1 LKSSARRANRDAK
14 SRQNSASI
22 LSSQPKTFPNA
33 ALQLHRARCAGQ
45 EATGLVDAPS
55 TNDAI
60 GQLRQAGYFPTSRLR
75 GRTAR
80 RGGEKD
86 PRTRRQERPVAAKT
100 KSKGIVLWEKK
111 TIKPKILMV
120 FTRQLATLIDAGL
133 PLLRGLNVLSKQERD
148 PVLKKTI
155 DQLSDGVQGGS
166 TFSESLAQHPRI
178 FDKLYVNMVK
188 AGELGGVLELVLNRL
203 AEFQEKAQKVK
214 NKVVAAMIYPAI
226 VLFLALGIMTFLL
239 IYIVPKFQQIFHDML
254 GDKPLPAITQF
265 VIDVSNGF
273 KEHWLLIIGGVA
285 AFIAGYKFVS
295 RTPRGRELID
305 GFKLRIPLFGDLN
318 RKTAISRFSRTL
330 GTLVTSG
337 VPILQAL
344 NITRETAGN
353 VVIANAIMQ
362 VHDSVKEG
370 ESIVQPLE
378 ASGAF
383 PPMVISMIDVG
394 EETGQLPEMLLKIAE
409 VYDDEVDN
417 AVAGLTSMLE
427 PIMIVLLAVVVG
439 TIVIAL
445 FMPLIS
451 IIGGLQQQ
459 S

>member
-1 LKSSARRANRDAK
+1 MPRFTYTALD
-14 SRQNSASI
+14 SR
-22 LSSQPKTFPNA
+22 
-33 ALQLHRARCAGQ
+33 GQ
-45 EATGLVDAPS
+45 ESTGLVEAPS
-55 TNDAI
+55 TNEAI
-60 GQLRQAGYFPTSRLR
+60 GQLRQAGYFPTNVFEE
-75 GRTAR
+75 GQGGAAEKKAR
-80 RGGEKD
+80 RSAK
-86 PRTRRQERPVAAKT
+86 TAVAAQSAAKG
-100 KSKGIVLWEKK
+100 KKGIVLFSKK
-111 TIKPKILMV
+111 TVKAKILMV

-133 PLLRGLNVLSKQERD
+133 PLLRGLNVLAKQERD
-148 PVLKKTI
+148 VLLKDTI
-155 DQLSDGVQGGS
+155 NQLADSVQGGS

-178 FDKLYVNMVK
+178 FNKLFVNMVK
-188 AGELGGVLELVLNRL
+188 AGELGGVLELVLSRL

-214 NKVVAAMIYPAI
+214 NKVKSAMIYPVI
-226 VLFLALGIMTFLL
+226 VLSLAMIIMAFLMVF
-239 IYIVPKFQQIFHDML
+239 IVPKFESIFHDML

-265 VIDVSNGF
+265 VIGISGF
-273 KEHWLLIIGGVA
+273 MQNHWLLLIGG
-285 AFIAGYKFVS
+285 FIALIFGYRAVA
-295 RTPRGRELID
+295 RTSGGRAVID
-305 GFKLRIPLFGDLN
+305 RFALRAPLFGDLT
-318 RKTAISRFSRTL
+318 RKSSISRFARTL

-353 VVIANAIMQ
+353 TVIANAISQ

-383 PPMVISMIDVG
+383 PPMVISMVDVG

-417 AVAGLTSMLE
+417 SVAGLTSMLE
-427 PIMIVLLAVVVG
+427 PIMIVMLAVIVG

-451 IIGGLQQQ
+451 IIGGLQAQT
-459 S
+459 